1 MKVCLSCGSPVGPS
15 DTSCPVCQNL
25 LIPITKCPK
34 CNLQFSGNFKYCP
47 KCGTACKVTYAVADI
62 ANYTPPELKMVY
74 VRGGEFTMGNE
85 FHGAHT
91 VKLDDFYLAN
101 IQVTQSLYKQIMQRN
116 PSKMRGE
123 NKPIES
129 ITWHDAIIFC
139 NALSLAE
146 NKTPCYRAGSIIDL
160 DSITLDNFAWSNFS
174 CDWKANGYRLPT
186 EAEWE
191 YAARGGERLLPFRY
205 SGSNDINEVAWYG
218 ENSDITTHDVGM
230 KKPNSLGFYDM
241 SGNVEEWCWDLF
253 ENYRVTA
260 QKNPKGAESGLLH
273 VKRGGSWLDDQTQC
287 GVFFRSS
294 ASEQAKGSTLGFRLA
309 CSTLE
314 NKK

>member
-1 MKVCLSCGSPVGPS
+1 MKVCLSCGSPVGPN

-34 CNLQFSGNFKYCP
+34 CNLQFSGDFKYCP

-146 NKTPCYRAGSIIDL
+146 KKTPCYRAGSIIDL
-160 DSITLDNFAWSNFS
+160 GSITLDNFAWSNFS

-191 YAARGGERLLPFRY
+191 YAARGGRKSKGYKY
-205 SGSNDINEVAWYG
+205 SGSDDLNEVGWYWG
-218 ENSDITTHDVGM
+218 NYDITPHDVATR
-230 KKPNSLGFYDM
+230 KPNELGIYDM
-241 SGNVEEWCWDLF
+241 SGNVYEWCQDWFGDYSPHSQTNPQGPF
-253 ENYRVTA
+253 E
-260 QKNPKGAESGLLH
+260 GSSH
-273 VKRGGSWLDDQTQC
+273 VCRGGCMCLPGYCCRISYRGPMKPDDFKC
-287 GVFFRSS
+287 CIG
-294 ASEQAKGSTLGFRLA
+294 LRLA
-309 CSTLE
+309 LSLE
-314 NKK
+314 